1 MTGPDRASV
10 EAALATAEALI
21 DRVEAAGFDSVAAYI
36 AEANDVRASLSV
48 AAQVVAE
55 AAQGRGWQCRAAI
68 ERLAVQ
74 VMELRLLVADAT
86 RELVVSSETSF
97 VEVARDELGDARRS
111 AELISLNPAVRYPWA
126 IARGTVLVVPSK

>member
-1 MTGPDRASV
+1 MTGSDRASV
-10 EAALATAEALI
+10 EAALAVAEALI
-21 DRVEAAGFDSVAAYI
+21 EQVEAAGFDSVAAYI
-36 AEANDVRASLSV
+36 AEANDVRASLAV

-55 AAQGRGWQCRAAI
+55 AAQGRGWQCRTAI

-97 VEVARDELGDARRS
+97 VEVARDELGDARRG

-126 IARGTVLVVPSK
+126 IAPGTVLVVPSK